1 MKTAIRIGTCKFAHG
16 TAKKIWIIGQGVDG
30 FDPNGAEFDVEQEG
44 IDDPVRVFVDSCL
57 FGSLRMSPLDGD
69 GNPRRIDLDNFV
81 SKAKKLFEGHTLTPG
96 MKVQAL
102 ISIDADLKEGETV
115 AVVGKLTGKI
125 ID

>member
-1 MKTAIRIGTCKFAHG
+1 MKTAIRMGNCKFAHG
-16 TAKKIWIIGQGVDG
+16 TAKKIWIIGQGVDA
-30 FDPNGAEFDVEQEG
+30 FDPNGAEFDVDQDG

-57 FGSLRMSPLDGD
+57 FGSRRMSPLGDD

-81 SKAKKLFEGHTLTPG
+81 SKAKKLFEGHTLTAG
-96 MKVQAL
+96 MKIQAL

-125 ID
+125 VD